1 MKNMDPL
8 NDNVIQ
14 LLVGSAD
21 WFVATLWKD
30 TAHIVGMGV
39 QVRGG
44 EREEEEGREK
54 RRREEEE
61 GRGGEKLR

>member
-30 TAHIVGMGV
+30 TAHIVGMGA

-44 EREEEEGREK
+44 GRRREREEEERN
-54 RRREEEE
+54 
-61 GRGGEKLR
+61 

>member
-14 LLVGSAD
+14 LLVGSGD

-44 EREEEEGREK
+44 EREK
-54 RRREEEE
+54 RRREER
-61 GRGGEKLR
+61 RGGGKREEEERS